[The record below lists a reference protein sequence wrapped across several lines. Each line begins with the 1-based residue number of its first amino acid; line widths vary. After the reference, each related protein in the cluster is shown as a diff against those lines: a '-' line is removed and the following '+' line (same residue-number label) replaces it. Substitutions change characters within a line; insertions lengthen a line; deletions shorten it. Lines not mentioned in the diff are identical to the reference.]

1 MEKQGSGRAEGTMK
15 RQFIIVALGLAA
27 AIPGYGQ
34 SQDSHQSIFQQEAP
48 KLLPKGRP
56 VARVN
61 GVVLADRDL
70 LREMYTIFPYA
81 RQHNGAFPKAMEA
94 DIRKG
99 ALKMIE
105 FEELVYQEAKHRG
118 MTVEPIRLNKAE
130 REFMKQFKNPEMYK
144 VYLNEEAQGSK
155 QVLRSKIERSLLIE
169 DLLKTEVQNKA
180 GVTLAETRAF
190 YDQHPEKFRLPET
203 YGVQTISMMAPAK
216 ATPQQLADAKK
227 RAQEALKQAKAAK
240 DYESF
245 GVLAEKISEDD
256 YRVMMGD
263 HHVLDATRIPEPL
276 LSAVKKMQPGEI
288 SEVIQVEQTFTIL
301 RLNARNPAGMQ
312 KFETMKESLRNQL
325 KQNKVEQLRSSLNR
339 RLRQSA
345 KIEEL

>member
-1 MEKQGSGRAEGTMK
+1 MK
-15 RQFIIVALGLAA
+15 RQFIIIALGLAA

-48 KLLPKGRP
+48 KLLPKGKP

-61 GVVLADRDL
+61 GAVLADRDL

-118 MTVEPIRLNKAE
+118 MTVEPERLNKAE
-130 REFMKQFKNPEMYK
+130 REFLKQFKNPEMYK

-155 QVLRSKIERSLLIE
+155 RVLRSKIERSLLIE
-169 DLLKTEVQNKA
+169 DLLKSEVQDRA
-180 GVTLAETRAF
+180 GVTLAETRVF
-190 YDQHPEKFRLPET
+190 YNQHPEKFRLPET
-203 YGVQTISMMAPAK
+203 YTLQTISMMAPQK
-216 ATPQQLADAKK
+216 ATPQQLEDARK
-227 RAQEALKQAKAAK
+227 RAQEALKQAKSAK
-240 DYESF
+240 DYEAF
-245 GVLAEKISEDD
+245 GILAEKISEDD
-256 YRVMMGD
+256 YRVVMGD
-263 HHVLDATRIPEPL
+263 HRPLDATRIPEPL
-276 LSAVKKMQPGEI
+276 LSAVKKMQPGQV
-288 SEVIQVEQTFTIL
+288 SEVLQVEQTFAIV
-301 RLNARNPAGMQ
+301 RLNAHDPAGMR
-312 KFETMKESLRNQL
+312 KFETIKDSVRNQL
-325 KQNKVEQLRSSLNR
+325 KQDKVEQLRSGLNR
-339 RLRQSA
+339 RLRKNA